1 MKIVQSFW
9 TAGKDA
15 TNYNFG
21 WLSPLDHYLSWIL
34 SCNLLRKQYN
44 HVGLVTDQQGYHI
57 LVEELGLPYTE
68 VDTCLD
74 SLVEYKSHLWA
85 LAKIKAYSIQRELFI
100 AGYQYLMPL
109 ASELR
114 THTLSW
120 RTRNFKEK
128 TEERGKHVSI
138 DFGIC

>member
-44 HVGLVTDQQGYHI
+44 HVSLVTDQQGYHI

-85 LAKIKAYSIQRELFI
+85 LAKIKAYSIQREPFI
-100 AGYQYLMPL
+100 HVDGDVFIWEHYGIN
-109 ASELR
+109 ASNLQ
-114 THTLSW
+114 
-120 RTRNFKEK
+120 NI
-128 TEERGKHVSI
+128 SI
-138 DFGIC
+138 DYQCITNVILVQA

>member
-44 HVGLVTDQQGYHI
+44 HVSLVTDQQGYHI

-85 LAKIKAYSIQRELFI
+85 LAKI
-100 AGYQYLMPL
+100 
-109 ASELR
+109 
-114 THTLSW
+114 
-120 RTRNFKEK
+120 
-128 TEERGKHVSI
+128 
-138 DFGIC
+138 